1 MTRHTLPILV
11 PGRSTPIHVPCALPE
26 SFSVSAFL
34 PSRGLREFTCWLT
47 SRDPLTAEVK
57 DVVLNNREGDP
68 RGPNGYELDED
79 EQTRADEAADYVLA
93 GLLNALSLY
102 LPTRS
107 PLIAPTPPVLAAI
120 ALAFHAEAHAV
131 EMGSRLHALYLKREV
146 SHSED
151 INKRIPDLTSERGQD
166 ASAACEAMRCY
177 VAEAL
182 DAACSAQSD
191 KAEAQRDAH
200 APSDD
205 DAPSGS
211 ERIRAPRSLDV
222 PTLKCLSLDVEF

>member
-11 PGRSTPIHVPCALPE
+11 PGRSTPIHVPCTLPE

-47 SRDPLTAEVK
+47 TRDPLTAEVK

-79 EQTRADEAADYVLA
+79 EQRRADEAASDVLGEVLNLLGLHGAARTPGAWA
-93 GLLNALSLY
+93 GPQGSDAA
-102 LPTRS
+102 
-107 PLIAPTPPVLAAI
+107 PLHAI
-120 ALAFHAEAHAV
+120 AFAFHAEQYAV

-146 SHSED
+146 AYSED

-166 ASAACEAMRCY
+166 DSAACEAMRCY
-177 VAEAL
+177 VSEAQ
-182 DAACSAQSD
+182 DAACAAQSD
-191 KAEAQRDAH
+191 KAEAQRDAWVP
-200 APSDD
+200 PSHPEDRNPP
-205 DAPSGS
+205 AWS
-211 ERIRAPRSLDV
+211 ER
-222 PTLKCLSLDVEF
+222 CEGC